1 MPNPCVYPLRVYVPS
16 CASPLRM
23 YAVHV
28 PTACMSPLRVCSP
41 VSPPVYVPHM
51 CMSVRVHFCSLGFGL
66 GGRFETIEESEFDWG
81 KCACYWLP
89 KAIAK
94 ISEKGT
100 NVRSVFMAPQCVVSS
115 VLLFPR
121 GVCPSVSSYIPPWEY
136 PSVRISLREYVPPW
150 ECPSVRMS
158 LREIVPPW
166 VCPSVRM
173 PLGEIVLPWDC
184 PSVSMSLRVC
194 VHMRLPLCVYLRVCI
209 LRACVLQS
217 PPTLDTLSVDCGGME
232 AKPRSRQVGQ
242 RRGDSGRAVSWG
254 IDPRL
259 APKVLFVSWLKRMC
273 I

>member
-1 MPNPCVYPLRVYVPS
+1 MCISPPCVCPFMCKPTPYVCRAYSHRMYVSSVCMLRCVPS
-16 CASPLRM
+16 S
-23 YAVHV
+23 
-28 PTACMSPLRVCSP
+28 
-41 VSPPVYVPHM
+41 VYVPHM
-51 CMSVRVHFCSLGFGL
+51 CMSLRVHFCSLGFGL

-136 PSVRISLREYVPPW
+136 PSVS
-150 ECPSVRMS
+150 MS

-173 PLGEIVLPWDC
+173 SLRENVPPWDC
-184 PSVSMSLRVC
+184 LSVRLSLREYVPPWVCPSVNMSL
-194 VHMRLPLCVYLRVCI
+194 PEYT
-209 LRACVLQS
+209 
-217 PPTLDTLSVDCGGME
+217 PP
-232 AKPRSRQVGQ
+232 
-242 RRGDSGRAVSWG
+242 
-254 IDPRL
+254 
-259 APKVLFVSWLKRMC
+259 
-273 I
+273 